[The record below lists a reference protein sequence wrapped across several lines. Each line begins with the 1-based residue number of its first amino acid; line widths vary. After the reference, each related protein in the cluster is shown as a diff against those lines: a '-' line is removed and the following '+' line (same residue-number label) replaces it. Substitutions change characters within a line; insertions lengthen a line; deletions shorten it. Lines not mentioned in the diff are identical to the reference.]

1 MTAALEPRKRND
13 SEAVEKALILG
24 DLSALTSDER
34 ISYYRSVCKSLGL
47 NELTRPFDYLKL
59 NGKLQLYAKKDA
71 TEQLRK
77 INKISIYKLEKEQEG
92 DLYTVTAYGRTAD
105 GREDVDMGATT
116 TKGLSGDNLV
126 NARLKAVTKA
136 KRRLTLSMS
145 GLGFLDE
152 TEIETIPQAQTIRVT
167 EQGEIVTQQPAKLH
181 ALPPPGPQA
190 SDNCEATGKEPQQN
204 IHTEIKALIQ
214 QLAALGHSVFV
225 AGKDRQERIIQHIK
239 RVAYDHKWECEPQ
252 AIESANDLTPG
263 ELEDYK
269 QVLTDELAAYKKTIG
284 DELI

>member
-1 MTAALEPRKRND
+1 MSQNTALVKQND
-13 SEAVEKALILG
+13 DAGAIMERVLIVG
-24 DLSALTSDER
+24 DLQQLTPDER
-34 ISYYRSVCKSLGL
+34 CRYYNRVCESLGL
-47 NELTRPFDYLKL
+47 NPLTRPFDYLKL

-77 INKISIYKLEKEQEG
+77 INRISIYKIEKEQEG

-152 TEIETIPQAQTIRVT
+152 TEIETIPQAQRIPVT
-167 EQGEIVTQQPAKLH
+167 VEGEIVTHAPAKVLPM
-181 ALPPPGPQA
+181 LPPPNRSKLKPQHLQKRKPFTTISNCSFSSLRLSGIQLLLPGQTVRRA
-190 SDNCEATGKEPQQN
+190 S
-204 IHTEIKALIQ
+204 
-214 QLAALGHSVFV
+214 S
-225 AGKDRQERIIQHIK
+225 IIFRRSPKI
-239 RVAYDHKWECEPQ
+239 
-252 AIESANDLTPG
+252 
-263 ELEDYK
+263 
-269 QVLTDELAAYKKTIG
+269 TIG
-284 DELI
+284 NANRWQYVPQTN